1 MRMKFKGIQHQTRI
15 QEETFSHKNST
26 CSQSQ
31 QEPENED
38 LNVIRGQLNN
48 PHQFS
53 ANANRLC
60 ITSEYNLRR
69 EREKSWE
76 AAPQKQDERCKVI
89 YCSIQKQQTSTYLLS
104 ERVVGNREM
113 LISPNA
119 QNCKATTGYLSV
131 E

>member
-1 MRMKFKGIQHQTRI
+1 MK
-15 QEETFSHKNST
+15 SS
-26 CSQSQ
+26 
-31 QEPENED
+31 
-38 LNVIRGQLNN
+38 VIRGQLKN

-69 EREKSWE
+69 ERENSWE
-76 AAPQKQDERCKVI
+76 AAPQKQDKRCEVI
-89 YCSIQKQQTSTYLLS
+89 YCSIQRQQTSTYLLS
-104 ERVVGNREM
+104 RRVVDNREM

-131 E
+131 EYTPFCPSLIEPFLDLFSSHGGRQPL